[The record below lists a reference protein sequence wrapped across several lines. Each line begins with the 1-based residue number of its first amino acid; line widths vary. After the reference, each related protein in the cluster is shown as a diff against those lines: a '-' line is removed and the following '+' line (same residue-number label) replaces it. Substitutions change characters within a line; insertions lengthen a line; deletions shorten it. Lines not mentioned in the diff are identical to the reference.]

1 MAEPNEEAAVN
12 AMAAQVVYGDD
23 ELKRDMKVFIVEAM
37 RDAVGMG
44 ADPALVNTLAHAIL
58 PKLAPML
65 LTNYA
70 REIEKIVARYI
81 TNKLQGD
88 QY

>member
-23 ELKRDMKVFIVEAM
+23 DLRRDMEEFVVAAVVKALYNMDTRLRQAITNSTWELAANQIIVN
-37 RDAVGMG
+37 R
-44 ADPALVNTLAHAIL
+44 
-58 PKLAPML
+58 
-65 LTNYA
+65 A

>member
-23 ELKRDMKVFIVEAM
+23 DLKRDMGEFVVAAVVKALYNMDTRLRQAITNSTWELAANQIIVN
-37 RDAVGMG
+37 R
-44 ADPALVNTLAHAIL
+44 
-58 PKLAPML
+58 
-65 LTNYA
+65 A
-70 REIEKIVARYI
+70 REIEKIVARYLI
-81 TNKLQGD
+81 NKLQGD

>member
-1 MAEPNEEAAVN
+1 MDEPNEEAAVN

-23 ELKRDMKVFIVEAM
+23 ALRRDMEEFVVAAVVKALYNMDTRLRQAITNSTWELAANQIIVN
-37 RDAVGMG
+37 R
-44 ADPALVNTLAHAIL
+44 
-58 PKLAPML
+58 
-65 LTNYA
+65 A

>member
-23 ELKRDMKVFIVEAM
+23 DLRRDMEEFGVAAVVKALYNMDTRLRQAITNSTWELAANQIIVN
-37 RDAVGMG
+37 R
-44 ADPALVNTLAHAIL
+44 
-58 PKLAPML
+58 
-65 LTNYA
+65 A
-70 REIEKIVARYI
+70 REIEKIVARYL

>member
-1 MAEPNEEAAVN
+1 MTDANEEAAIN

-23 ELKRDMKVFIVEAM
+23 DLRRDMEEFVVAAVVKALYNMDTRLRQSITNSTWELAANQIIVN
-37 RDAVGMG
+37 R
-44 ADPALVNTLAHAIL
+44 
-58 PKLAPML
+58 
-65 LTNYA
+65 A

>member
-1 MAEPNEEAAVN
+1 MSNANEEAAVN

-23 ELKRDMKVFIVEAM
+23 ELREDMKVFILDTVK
-37 RDAVGMG
+37 DALGSRY
-44 ADPALVNTLAHAIL
+44 DPTLADRVGNLVIV
-58 PKLAPML
+58 
-65 LTNYA
+65 NRA
-70 REIEKIVARYI
+70 REIEKIVARYL

>member
-23 ELKRDMKVFIVEAM
+23 DLKRDMEEFVVAAVVKALYNMDTRLRQAITNSTWELAANQIIVN
-37 RDAVGMG
+37 R
-44 ADPALVNTLAHAIL
+44 
-58 PKLAPML
+58 
-65 LTNYA
+65 A
-70 REIEKIVARYI
+70 REIEKIVARYL